1 MKFLTKH
8 KHSEILAEALIYNS
22 GADNSRLRFK
32 LLEEQKGFCAYTE
45 KYITK
50 IDSTEV
56 EHFNPSIKDKDD
68 YYNYYTTLRYANE
81 QKISKYELYKNSD
94 IFKDLF
100 FQDEAIFKKR
110 IYYDDFEYRLVDE
123 NDKAANDFIEFLG
136 LNDDYLYTERMRHV
150 DRLKS
155 TLEDFTDEQRIVY
168 FKKYRNDLSFPTAIE
183 SEFKINLSEI
193 LK

>member
-81 QKISKYELYKNSD
+81 QKISKYELYKGSD
-94 IFKDLF
+94 IFKDPF
-100 FQDEAIFKKR
+100 FQNETAFKKR

-123 NDKAANDFIEFLG
+123 NDKAADDLISFLG

-150 DRLKS
+150 DRLKA
-155 TLEDFTDEQRIVY
+155 TLEGFTDEERIVY

-183 SEFKINLSEI
+183 SEFKIDLSEI